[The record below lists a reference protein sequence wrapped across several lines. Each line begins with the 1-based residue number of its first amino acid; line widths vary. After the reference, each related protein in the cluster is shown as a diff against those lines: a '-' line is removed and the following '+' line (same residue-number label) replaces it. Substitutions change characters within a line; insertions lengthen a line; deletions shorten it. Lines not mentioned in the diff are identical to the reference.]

1 MLSFFKGRYKYAQF
15 RAMYLALSYGL
26 VSMHEIVDCAHIGSC
41 KDCIYKVVCEDL
53 KRTIDQ
59 VRTLMPE
66 TDEP

>member
-15 RAMYLALSYGL
+15 RAMYLALSHGL
-26 VSMHEIVDCAHIGSC
+26 VSMHEIVDCAHIDSC

-53 KRTIDQ
+53 EQTIDH
-59 VRTLMPE
+59 VRTLMHE

>member
-1 MLSFFKGRYKYAQF
+1 MLTFFKGVYKYAQF

-26 VSMHEIVDCAHIGSC
+26 VSMHEIVDCAHIDSC

-53 KRTIDQ
+53 ERTIDY
-59 VRTLMPE
+59 VSTLMGE